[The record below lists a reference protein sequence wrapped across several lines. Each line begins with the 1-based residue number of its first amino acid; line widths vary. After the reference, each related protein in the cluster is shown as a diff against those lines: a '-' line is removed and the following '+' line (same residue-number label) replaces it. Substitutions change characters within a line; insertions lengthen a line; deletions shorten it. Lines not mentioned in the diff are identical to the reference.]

1 MRELIE
7 LSGALAVMALTMGP
21 VLLWAALLNLRDRR
35 QARLRSSV
43 LALISSR
50 DLLGRISLKVRSG
63 VLGRKSVVTVHV
75 LGGSER
81 ELWELL
87 TRLAR
92 RLSPRIRLEL
102 SGQMDGLIP
111 ATLTVK
117 TRTVPPF
124 PRPLRPTLDLSEGG
138 HPGTPTPTAWMR
150 GSPPFRAP
158 PPAVRA

>member
-1 MRELIE
+1 MQELID
-7 LSGALAVMALTMGP
+7 LSGVLAVMALTMGP

-50 DLLGRISLKVRSG
+50 DLLDRIALQVQAG
-63 VLGRKSVVTVHV
+63 VLRRKSVVTVHL

-81 ELWELL
+81 ELCEIL

-92 RLSPRIRLEL
+92 HLSPRIRFEL
-102 SGQMDGLIP
+102 TGQMDGLIP

-117 TRTVPPF
+117 TTARPF
-124 PRPLRPTLDLSEGG
+124 PRPSRPTLATS
-138 HPGTPTPTAWMR
+138 
-150 GSPPFRAP
+150 
-158 PPAVRA
+158 